1 MSSGQKV
8 AFSLLISVLAFCA
21 FTVVAFSGLFDLLE
35 VNFYQPIVQEI
46 KQKKIDEIAAA
57 QNEYFDT
64 LMKRFDAFSVSPDVK
79 TYAETRPSDESA
91 KNREILR
98 AQLVTSTQALFG
110 IRIIDDNGRNVYYS
124 TFQSDIIS
132 GSKGIS
138 YRNYDS
144 MDELSYDSVH
154 SKRLVEQAAPS
165 DSKCRIIKDGDKNRL
180 IFSLPFYNTQNEFIG
195 TILFYC
201 DAVNFSQFLY
211 NRNLIDIKG
220 FAKLVTAQKNQKE
233 KFDGFGGFV
242 FGLPNYGKLSI
253 EKEILENWRSGT
265 ETFWKLKPAENLT
278 KTPGEESEI
287 LDKSKN
293 NSVCAFSYKNSREDF
308 GFITLLY
315 DENELKFPPYIR
327 ILLLV
332 TAFVTLYLAIFLILS
347 FKHDDIVVIRDKVRR
362 YENEFFIGYK
372 KMGDGKSPEYLA
384 EQKPVLERRILKSL
398 GKKGE
403 KHAAEFKSIFESYWQ
418 EMLASFGESSPLA
431 ISAHAA
437 PAINA
442 EELKKIVRSSLE
454 DILENGKIQIN
465 AAVSSEQKII
475 RNEQLAMSNDSGGE
489 VESVGE
495 TESGKRKVESSSL
508 AEEIAPIE
516 EVESVEEAEELDA
529 VEEIPEAEDV
539 ESLDEVEDADT
550 VEEVE
555 SVEEAE
561 ELDAVEEI
569 PEAEDVESL
578 DEVEDAEDVE
588 EVESVEDVESVEEAE
603 ELDDV
608 EEIPEAEDVESLD
621 VVEDADTVEEV
632 ESVEEA
638 EELDEVEEIPE
649 AESVEEVESVEDVEE
664 LDDVE
669 EIPEAEDVESLDEVE
684 DAESVEEVESVED
697 AEEIPE
703 AESVEEAEELD
714 DVEEIPDAED
724 VESLDEV
731 EDADTVEELSGV
743 VSEADVSDELEPIS
757 DIQEELRIGDGRDAG
772 DDGEETNFSTVTE
785 EERLQKFDEE
795 LEMLPEVSEHEEQA
809 LDMARTLAALPERP
823 PHLNDD
829 DNEELDSEGLS
840 RKFTNS
846 ELHDIEKLKDAA
858 RSIDE
863 VDTNLEE
870 LETFDPTKKGE
881 EPKIVDPEEYIPHLL
896 DNNVSSDDDVYKDEV
911 LLEKIEFG
919 VPSSDIVSDD
929 SDGSAAENFVAASVD
944 YSGLDEDDSDDDMYE
959 SVPEEN
965 DEENEVIF
973 ENPAAIDE
981 NQDENPIESDENPGE
996 SDEISNDIPDE
1007 NPAATDENQD
1017 ENPSLSDE
1025 IHDEISQESEKF
1037 SEEKEESAE
1046 IQYTEIEEP
1055 APSEEVASEPA
1066 EDEDPLDDADY
1077 VVPLEYPGENM
1088 PFMFTKF
1095 GSDMNSE
1102 LMELAPAMGDAIVQ
1116 DSDGTFHVTEF
1127 SQPNK
1132 LSLNMD
1138 FKKLVDSILR

>member
-220 FAKLVTAQKNQKE
+220 FAKLVTAQKTQKE

-265 ETFWKLKPAENLT
+265 ETFWKLKPVENLT

-442 EELKKIVRSSLE
+442 EELKEIVRSSLE

-489 VESVGE
+489 VESVEE

-508 AEEIAPIE
+508 AEEITPIEDVESVEEAEELDDVEEIPEAENVESPDELENAESIEEVESLDEVEDAESVE
-516 EVESVEEAEELDA
+516 EVESVEEAEELDE
-529 VEEIPEAEDV
+529 VEEIPEAED
-539 ESLDEVEDADT
+539 
-550 VEEVE
+550 
-555 SVEEAE
+555 VEEAE

-578 DEVEDAEDVE
+578 DEVEDAE
-588 EVESVEDVESVEEAE
+588 SVEE
-603 ELDDV
+603 
-608 EEIPEAEDVESLD
+608 
-621 VVEDADTVEEV
+621 
-632 ESVEEA
+632 
-638 EELDEVEEIPE
+638 
-649 AESVEEVESVEDVEE
+649 VEE

-684 DAESVEEVESVED
+684 DAESVEEVESLDEVEDAESVED

-714 DVEEIPDAED
+714 AVEEIPEAED

-731 EDADTVEELSGV
+731 EDAESVEELSGV

-959 SVPEEN
+959 SVHEEN

-981 NQDENPIESDENPGE
+981 NQDENPIE

>member
-1 MSSGQKV
+1 M
-8 AFSLLISVLAFCA
+8 
-21 FTVVAFSGLFDLLE
+21 
-35 VNFYQPIVQEI
+35 
-46 KQKKIDEIAAA
+46 
-57 QNEYFDT
+57 
-64 LMKRFDAFSVSPDVK
+64 
-79 TYAETRPSDESA
+79 
-91 KNREILR
+91 
-98 AQLVTSTQALFG
+98 
-110 IRIIDDNGRNVYYS
+110 
-124 TFQSDIIS
+124 
-132 GSKGIS
+132 
-138 YRNYDS
+138 
-144 MDELSYDSVH
+144 
-154 SKRLVEQAAPS
+154 
-165 DSKCRIIKDGDKNRL
+165 
-180 IFSLPFYNTQNEFIG
+180 
-195 TILFYC
+195 
-201 DAVNFSQFLY
+201 
-211 NRNLIDIKG
+211 
-220 FAKLVTAQKNQKE
+220 
-233 KFDGFGGFV
+233 
-242 FGLPNYGKLSI
+242 
-253 EKEILENWRSGT
+253 
-265 ETFWKLKPAENLT
+265 
-278 KTPGEESEI
+278 
-287 LDKSKN
+287 
-293 NSVCAFSYKNSREDF
+293 
-308 GFITLLY
+308 
-315 DENELKFPPYIR
+315 
-327 ILLLV
+327 
-332 TAFVTLYLAIFLILS
+332 
-347 FKHDDIVVIRDKVRR
+347 
-362 YENEFFIGYK
+362 
-372 KMGDGKSPEYLA
+372 
-384 EQKPVLERRILKSL
+384 
-398 GKKGE
+398 
-403 KHAAEFKSIFESYWQ
+403 
-418 EMLASFGESSPLA
+418 
-431 ISAHAA
+431 
-437 PAINA
+437 
-442 EELKKIVRSSLE
+442 
-454 DILENGKIQIN
+454 
-465 AAVSSEQKII
+465 
-475 RNEQLAMSNDSGGE
+475 
-489 VESVGE
+489 
-495 TESGKRKVESSSL
+495 
-508 AEEIAPIE
+508 
-516 EVESVEEAEELDA
+516 
-529 VEEIPEAEDV
+529 
-539 ESLDEVEDADT
+539 
-550 VEEVE
+550 
-555 SVEEAE
+555 
-561 ELDAVEEI
+561 
-569 PEAEDVESL
+569 
-578 DEVEDAEDVE
+578 
-588 EVESVEDVESVEEAE
+588 
-603 ELDDV
+603 

-638 EELDEVEEIPE
+638 EELDEI
-649 AESVEEVESVEDVEE
+649 
-664 LDDVE
+664 
-669 EIPEAEDVESLDEVE
+669 
-684 DAESVEEVESVED
+684 
-697 AEEIPE
+697 
-703 AESVEEAEELD
+703 
-714 DVEEIPDAED
+714 
-724 VESLDEV
+724 
-731 EDADTVEELSGV
+731 EELSGV

>member
-180 IFSLPFYNTQNEFIG
+180 IFSLPFYNTQNEFTG

-265 ETFWKLKPAENLT
+265 ETFWKLKPAENLM

-418 EMLASFGESSPLA
+418 EMLASFGESSPLS
-431 ISAHAA
+431 ISSHAA
-437 PAINA
+437 PVINA

-495 TESGKRKVESSSL
+495 TESGKRKVESPSL

-516 EVESVEEAEELDA
+516 DVESVEDAEELDEVEEIPEAEDVESLDEVGDAESVEEVESLDEVEEAETVEDAEEIPEAESVEEAEELDA
-529 VEEIPEAEDV
+529 VEEIPEA
-539 ESLDEVEDADT
+539 
-550 VEEVE
+550 
-555 SVEEAE
+555 
-561 ELDAVEEI
+561 
-569 PEAEDVESL
+569 
-578 DEVEDAEDVE
+578 
-588 EVESVEDVESVEEAE
+588 ESVEEAE

-638 EELDEVEEIPE
+638 EELDEI
-649 AESVEEVESVEDVEE
+649 
-664 LDDVE
+664 
-669 EIPEAEDVESLDEVE
+669 
-684 DAESVEEVESVED
+684 
-697 AEEIPE
+697 
-703 AESVEEAEELD
+703 
-714 DVEEIPDAED
+714 
-724 VESLDEV
+724 
-731 EDADTVEELSGV
+731 EELSGV

-981 NQDENPIESDENPGE
+981 NQDENPIESDE
-996 SDEISNDIPDE
+996 ISNDIPDE

>member
-195 TILFYC
+195 TILFDC

-265 ETFWKLKPAENLT
+265 ETFWKLKPAENLM

-403 KHAAEFKSIFESYWQ
+403 KYAAEFKSIFESYWQ

-431 ISAHAA
+431 ISANAA

-495 TESGKRKVESSSL
+495 TESGKRKVESPSL

-516 EVESVEEAEELDA
+516 DVESVEDAEELDEVEEIPEAEDVESLDEVGDAESVEEVESLDEVEEAETVEDAEEIPEAESVEEAEELDA
-529 VEEIPEAEDV
+529 VEEIPEA
-539 ESLDEVEDADT
+539 
-550 VEEVE
+550 
-555 SVEEAE
+555 
-561 ELDAVEEI
+561 
-569 PEAEDVESL
+569 
-578 DEVEDAEDVE
+578 
-588 EVESVEDVESVEEAE
+588 ESVEEAE

-638 EELDEVEEIPE
+638 EELDEI
-649 AESVEEVESVEDVEE
+649 
-664 LDDVE
+664 
-669 EIPEAEDVESLDEVE
+669 
-684 DAESVEEVESVED
+684 
-697 AEEIPE
+697 
-703 AESVEEAEELD
+703 
-714 DVEEIPDAED
+714 
-724 VESLDEV
+724 
-731 EDADTVEELSGV
+731 EELSGV

-795 LEMLPEVSEHEEQA
+795 LEMLPEVSEHEE
-809 LDMARTLAALPERP
+809 
-823 PHLNDD
+823 
-829 DNEELDSEGLS
+829 
-840 RKFTNS
+840 
-846 ELHDIEKLKDAA
+846 
-858 RSIDE
+858 
-863 VDTNLEE
+863 
-870 LETFDPTKKGE
+870 
-881 EPKIVDPEEYIPHLL
+881 
-896 DNNVSSDDDVYKDEV
+896 
-911 LLEKIEFG
+911 
-919 VPSSDIVSDD
+919 
-929 SDGSAAENFVAASVD
+929 
-944 YSGLDEDDSDDDMYE
+944 
-959 SVPEEN
+959 
-965 DEENEVIF
+965 
-973 ENPAAIDE
+973 
-981 NQDENPIESDENPGE
+981 
-996 SDEISNDIPDE
+996 
-1007 NPAATDENQD
+1007 
-1017 ENPSLSDE
+1017 
-1025 IHDEISQESEKF
+1025 
-1037 SEEKEESAE
+1037 
-1046 IQYTEIEEP
+1046 
-1055 APSEEVASEPA
+1055 
-1066 EDEDPLDDADY
+1066 
-1077 VVPLEYPGENM
+1077 
-1088 PFMFTKF
+1088 
-1095 GSDMNSE
+1095 
-1102 LMELAPAMGDAIVQ
+1102 
-1116 DSDGTFHVTEF
+1116 
-1127 SQPNK
+1127 
-1132 LSLNMD
+1132 
-1138 FKKLVDSILR
+1138 

>member
-35 VNFYQPIVQEI
+35 VNFYQPVVQEI

-79 TYAETRPSDESA
+79 TYAETRPSDESV

-154 SKRLVEQAAPS
+154 SKRLVEQTAPS

-180 IFSLPFYNTQNEFIG
+180 IFSLPFYNTQNEFTG

-431 ISAHAA
+431 ISVHAA

-489 VESVGE
+489 VESVEE
-495 TESGKRKVESSSL
+495 TESGKLKVESSSL
-508 AEEIAPIE
+508 AGEVESIE
-516 EVESVEEAEELDA
+516 EVESVEEAEELDDVEEIPEA
-529 VEEIPEAEDV
+529 EEVESLDEVEDAEAVEDVESLEEVEDAEAVEEVESVEDAEELDEVEEIPEAEDV
-539 ESLDEVEDADT
+539 ESLEEVEDAEAVEEVESVEDAEELDEVEEIPEAEDVESLEEVEDAES

-578 DEVEDAEDVE
+578 EEVEDAE
-588 EVESVEDVESVEEAE
+588 A
-603 ELDDV
+603 
-608 EEIPEAEDVESLD
+608 
-621 VVEDADTVEEV
+621 
-632 ESVEEA
+632 
-638 EELDEVEEIPE
+638 
-649 AESVEEVESVEDVEE
+649 
-664 LDDVE
+664 
-669 EIPEAEDVESLDEVE
+669 
-684 DAESVEEVESVED
+684 
-697 AEEIPE
+697 
-703 AESVEEAEELD
+703 
-714 DVEEIPDAED
+714 
-724 VESLDEV
+724 
-731 EDADTVEELSGV
+731 VEELSGV

-965 DEENEVIF
+965 DEESEVIF
-973 ENPAAIDE
+973 ENPAAI
-981 NQDENPIESDENPGE
+981 
-996 SDEISNDIPDE
+996 
-1007 NPAATDENQD
+1007 DENQD

-1066 EDEDPLDDADY
+1066 EDEEPLDDADY

>member
-35 VNFYQPIVQEI
+35 VNFYQPVVQEI

-79 TYAETRPSDESA
+79 TYAETRPSDESV

-154 SKRLVEQAAPS
+154 SKRLVEQTAPS

-180 IFSLPFYNTQNEFIG
+180 IFSLPFYNTQNEFTG

-431 ISAHAA
+431 ISVHAA

-489 VESVGE
+489 VESVEE
-495 TESGKRKVESSSL
+495 TESGKLKVESSSL
-508 AEEIAPIE
+508 AGEVESIE
-516 EVESVEEAEELDA
+516 EVESVEEAEELDDVEEIPEA
-529 VEEIPEAEDV
+529 EEVESLDEVEDAEAVEDVESLEEVEDAEAVEEVESVEDAEELDEVEEIPEAEDV
-539 ESLDEVEDADT
+539 ESLEEVEDAES

-578 DEVEDAEDVE
+578 EEVEDAE
-588 EVESVEDVESVEEAE
+588 A
-603 ELDDV
+603 
-608 EEIPEAEDVESLD
+608 
-621 VVEDADTVEEV
+621 
-632 ESVEEA
+632 
-638 EELDEVEEIPE
+638 
-649 AESVEEVESVEDVEE
+649 
-664 LDDVE
+664 
-669 EIPEAEDVESLDEVE
+669 
-684 DAESVEEVESVED
+684 
-697 AEEIPE
+697 
-703 AESVEEAEELD
+703 
-714 DVEEIPDAED
+714 
-724 VESLDEV
+724 
-731 EDADTVEELSGV
+731 VEELSGV

-965 DEENEVIF
+965 DEESEVIF
-973 ENPAAIDE
+973 ENPAAI
-981 NQDENPIESDENPGE
+981 
-996 SDEISNDIPDE
+996 
-1007 NPAATDENQD
+1007 DENQD

-1066 EDEDPLDDADY
+1066 EDEEPLDDADY

>member
-180 IFSLPFYNTQNEFIG
+180 IFSLPFYNTQNEFTG

-265 ETFWKLKPAENLT
+265 ETFWKLKPAENLM

-418 EMLASFGESSPLA
+418 EMLASFGESSPLS
-431 ISAHAA
+431 ISSHAA
-437 PAINA
+437 PVINA

-475 RNEQLAMSNDSGGE
+475 RNEQLAMSNFEEMGERVRSEKLGVRSDVGESPRAKDVDDVEEIPQADDVEETEELDEVEEVSEAESVEE
-489 VESVGE
+489 VESVE
-495 TESGKRKVESSSL
+495 DVESLDEVEEAETVEEVESVEEADDL
-508 AEEIAPIE
+508 DEVEEIPEAEDVESLDEVEDAESVE
-516 EVESVEEAEELDA
+516 EVESVEDVESVEEAEELDA

-539 ESLDEVEDADT
+539 ESLDELENAESVEEVESVEDA
-550 VEEVE
+550 EEIPEAE

-561 ELDAVEEI
+561 ELDA
-569 PEAEDVESL
+569 
-578 DEVEDAEDVE
+578 
-588 EVESVEDVESVEEAE
+588 
-603 ELDDV
+603 V

-638 EELDEVEEIPE
+638 EELDEI
-649 AESVEEVESVEDVEE
+649 
-664 LDDVE
+664 
-669 EIPEAEDVESLDEVE
+669 
-684 DAESVEEVESVED
+684 
-697 AEEIPE
+697 
-703 AESVEEAEELD
+703 
-714 DVEEIPDAED
+714 
-724 VESLDEV
+724 
-731 EDADTVEELSGV
+731 EELSGV

>member
-265 ETFWKLKPAENLT
+265 ETFWKLKPAENLM

-403 KHAAEFKSIFESYWQ
+403 KYAAEFKSIFESYWQ

-431 ISAHAA
+431 ISANAA

-495 TESGKRKVESSSL
+495 TESGKRKVESPSL

-516 EVESVEEAEELDA
+516 DVESVEDAEELDEVEEIPEAEDVESLDEVGDAESVEEVESLDEVEEAETVEDAEEIPEAESVEEAEELDA
-529 VEEIPEAEDV
+529 VEEIPEA
-539 ESLDEVEDADT
+539 
-550 VEEVE
+550 
-555 SVEEAE
+555 
-561 ELDAVEEI
+561 
-569 PEAEDVESL
+569 
-578 DEVEDAEDVE
+578 
-588 EVESVEDVESVEEAE
+588 ESVEEAE

-638 EELDEVEEIPE
+638 EELDEI
-649 AESVEEVESVEDVEE
+649 
-664 LDDVE
+664 
-669 EIPEAEDVESLDEVE
+669 
-684 DAESVEEVESVED
+684 
-697 AEEIPE
+697 
-703 AESVEEAEELD
+703 
-714 DVEEIPDAED
+714 
-724 VESLDEV
+724 
-731 EDADTVEELSGV
+731 EELSGV

-981 NQDENPIESDENPGE
+981 NQDENPIESDE
-996 SDEISNDIPDE
+996 ISNDIPDE